1 MLPEKALG
9 LRDQGSQVVKM
20 QGLLA
25 QELTERLAF
34 GQAKGPEA
42 EMEAD
47 LLLVRR
53 DGGLALRIRLN
64 HGGAQREFAG
74 DKGQHIWEQ
83 FQGLLVRKAAG
94 EPQKG
99 HLIGKAQ
106 AVVGP
111 PTEGDLGMV
120 SGRKHDP
127 CRNKLAGVAQRVFHR
142 TVLRMTRPPRAVM
155 PHTTRAR
162 QQSGSLRRAG
172 MDGMMRLL

>member
-1 MLPEKALG
+1 MIPEKCLG
-9 LRDQGSQVVKM
+9 LRDQSGELVEM

-25 QELTERLAF
+25 QEVTESLAF
-34 GQAKGPEA
+34 DQAQGPEA
-42 EMEAD
+42 EMEAN

-64 HGGAQREFAG
+64 HGGGQSEFAG
-74 DKGQHIWEQ
+74 DKGQHIGEQ
-83 FQGLLVRKAAG
+83 FQRLLVRKAAG

-127 CRNKLAGVAQRVFHR
+127 GSNKLAGVEQRVLHC
-142 TVLRMTRPPRAVM
+142 TVLQMTWPPQGCHALHWRDSIAAV
-155 PHTTRAR
+155 
-162 QQSGSLRRAG
+162 
-172 MDGMMRLL
+172 